1 MVFGRS
7 RSRLGAS
14 FATLSG
20 AEATVKR
27 EEYVLRQP
35 HESVERKA
43 KISINVDPQSTECHR
58 SGYHT
63 ISRV

>member
-1 MVFGRS
+1 MNDRWRLKFEAS
-7 RSRLGAS
+7 RVEA
-14 FATLSG
+14 SG